1 MKFSHLTDIYEELEI
16 RQLIFSKKL
25 SFKNLVNLQ
34 KQVIGKGK
42 KDEKA
47 CTPILPIKLAKNEQF
62 YNDE

>member
-1 MKFSHLTDIYEELEI
+1 M